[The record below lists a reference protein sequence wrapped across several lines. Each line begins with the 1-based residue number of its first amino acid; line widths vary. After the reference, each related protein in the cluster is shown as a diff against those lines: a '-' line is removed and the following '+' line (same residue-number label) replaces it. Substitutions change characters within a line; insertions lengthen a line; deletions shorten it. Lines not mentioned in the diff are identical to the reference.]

1 MFKYFISLFYK
12 NILRSN
18 YIIYIMSNNR
28 DRDNKNNRITKKDKR
43 DNKRDDKR
51 NDKKE
56 DKKRKRESSDSDDE
70 DDCCNNKSPKQNK
83 LTIKFIDLNNPDEL
97 NELFGPPPPLER
109 QNAVDPYPYA
119 YVSDICK
126 NPLCD
131 HIYDEL
137 FIPTITDIQV
147 NSIHDL
153 IELGKHYH
161 CKNLKEYRGISLE
174 IIFNLIEPLN
184 ELVNLI
190 GMQEVK
196 QSMVDQILF
205 FLQKLN
211 HKDKCNKCLDCIL
224 QQPCYNKD
232 INEEMLHT
240 VITGPPGVGKT
251 ELGKILGKVYK
262 AMGVLSKGHFNIAR
276 RPDLVGKYLGQTA
289 HRTQEFIDKCKGG
302 VMFID
307 EAYSLGNPEG
317 RDSFAKECI
326 DTINQ
331 NLTER
336 RDFLCII
343 AGYEKALE
351 ESFFSYNDGL
361 KRRFSFRYDIK
372 GYTYDEL
379 CDMFLLKINN
389 EGWEYQDEKDK
400 LLNFFKKNLED
411 FPRFGGDVET
421 LFLKA
426 KIMHSK
432 RILFKDP
439 IIRKKLN
446 YDDVDKG
453 FKNFFKHRNVEEEKL
468 PPKIS
473 HMYI

>member
-1 MFKYFISLFYK
+1 MPPKRKDPETDNK
-12 NILRSN
+12 NSKRKKTNKSK
-18 YIIYIMSNNR
+18 SCSSSSDDECCNNN
-28 DRDNKNNRITKKDKR
+28 DDDNKNNKKV
-43 DNKRDDKR
+43 
-51 NDKKE
+51 
-56 DKKRKRESSDSDDE
+56 
-70 DDCCNNKSPKQNK
+70 
-83 LTIKFIDLNNPDEL
+83 TFKFIDLSDPNNLL
-97 NELFGPPPPLER
+97 NLFNPVPPETNNNEDDLI
-109 QNAVDPYPYA
+109 NLNSNV
-119 YVSDICK
+119 ITCK
-126 NPLCD
+126 NPNCD
-131 HIYDEL
+131 HIYNA
-137 FIPTITDIQV
+137 FYTPTIPLTIEIRD
-147 NSIHDL
+147 IHDL
-153 IELGKHYH
+153 IELGKYYH
-161 CKNLKEYRGISLE
+161 CKNLTSYHDINLE
-174 IIFNLIEPLN
+174 ILFYLIEPLT
-184 ELVNLI
+184 ELSRLI

-211 HKDKCNKCLDCIL
+211 HKDKCNKCIDCIMDNE
-224 QQPCYNKD
+224 CSYKT
-232 INEEMLHT
+232 INEDMLHT

-262 AMGVLSKGHFNIAR
+262 AMGVLTKGHVNIAR

-289 HRTQEFIDKCKGG
+289 HRTQDFIDKCKGG

-351 ESFFSYNDGL
+351 ESFFSYNEGL
-361 KRRFSFRYDIK
+361 KRRFSFRYEIK

-379 CDMFLLKINN
+379 CEMFLLKINS
-389 EGWEYQDEKDK
+389 EGWSYEDDKDK
-400 LLNFFKKNLED
+400 LVDFFKKNIEE
-411 FPRFGGDVET
+411 FPRFGGDIET

-426 KIMHSK
+426 KIMHSR
-432 RILFKDP
+432 RIVFKEP
-439 IIRKKLN
+439 SNRKKIIL
-446 YDDVDKG
+446 DDILKG
-453 FKNFFKHRNVEEEKL
+453 FKNFSRHRREIEENKL
-468 PPKIS
+468 PPKID